1 MKQTCSKHVSYK
13 PGTGNICHTSLD
25 VRLPIACCQA
35 AISKS
40 LFRNESSLFFTVP
53 MIHLKLAN
61 MRAHF
66 PGTAQYVPQL
76 ENRESRRRR
85 VF

>member
-1 MKQTCSKHVSYK
+1 MKRKCSKHVSYK
-13 PGTGNICHTSLD
+13 PETGNICHTSLD
-25 VRLPIACCQA
+25 VRLTGACWYA
-35 AISKS
+35 AETKS

-66 PGTAQYVPQL
+66 PSTAQYVPQL

-85 VF
+85 MF